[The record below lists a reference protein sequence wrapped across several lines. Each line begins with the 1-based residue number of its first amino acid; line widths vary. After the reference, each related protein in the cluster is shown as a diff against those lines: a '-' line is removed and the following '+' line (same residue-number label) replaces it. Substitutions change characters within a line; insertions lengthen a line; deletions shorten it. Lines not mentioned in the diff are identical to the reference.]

1 MAGKGKVAVSITAD
15 NSSLKKGIRYA
26 EGDLGRLQRVGV
38 SSTWIVKDGVT
49 PAVSPTPMKKRRTA
63 KTSHAPLGT
72 TPIKPELTAQMKVPM
87 IIVLLRPQASDSP
100 PKTSAP
106 RIAPT
111 PPL

>member
-1 MAGKGKVAVSITAD
+1 
-15 NSSLKKGIRYA
+15 
-26 EGDLGRLQRVGV
+26 
-38 SSTWIVKDGVT
+38 VT
-49 PAVSPTPMKKRRTA
+49 PAVRPTPIKKRRIA

-72 TPIKPELTAQMKVPM
+72 MPIKPELAAQIKVPM
-87 IIVLLRPQASDSP
+87 IIVLLRPQASDRP

>member
-1 MAGKGKVAVSITAD
+1 M
-15 NSSLKKGIRYA
+15 
-26 EGDLGRLQRVGV
+26 
-38 SSTWIVKDGVT
+38 T

-63 KTSHAPLGT
+63 KTSHEPLGT
-72 TPIKPELTAQMKVPM
+72 MPIKPELAAQMKVPM
-87 IIVLLRPQASDSP
+87 IIVILRPQASDSP